1 MRTTRTMRIGG
12 WSAAVIGLALTALP
26 LYAALFTV
34 EELGS
39 EIVRDELSVSVIKRH
54 TTMYVSPW
62 VPFVGGILALGG
74 GFVLGRIRGIESD
87 AKEGKD

>member
-1 MRTTRTMRIGG
+1 MRMRRTMRIGG

-34 EELGS
+34 EEVGS
-39 EIVRDELSVSVIKRH
+39 EIVREALSVSLIKRH

-62 VPFVGGILALGG
+62 VPFTGGILALGG
-74 GFVLGRIRGIESD
+74 GLVLGRVRGIDRD
-87 AKEGKD
+87 AKEGED